1 MRTPCRRSR
10 WKASDGSCRIVKSS
24 RCSRCL
30 SLSCGRHS
38 NLPTHS
44 GRSAIDL
51 LSARRARQRRHFEY
65 RASTSRRSP
74 QAAYAFAAAKAAKP
88 PKPPSI
94 KGMRDAADA
103 RDAADITLA
112 VDSGSTWH
120 LYPHRD
126 QLRNLRRA
134 TTPSRALGGL
144 PSDVARW
151 EIYHSWLSMRTVV
164 R

>member
-10 WKASDGSCRIVKSS
+10 WKGSDGSCRIVKSS

-134 TTPSRALGGL
+134 TTPSRAVGGL